1 MRFGINVRNRLTG
14 ADLYVRIFQL
24 TGLAP
29 VLYVLVACVHPA
41 VFTSGNVF
49 SVLFGLGTSAL
60 PRWEALA
67 LSRLYRMSHSEVL
80 VCAAV
85 LVFALIFGLAAGRLL
100 KGGRGKARAV
110 RVVLAVLIAL
120 DLAVRVLPLPFR
132 FSFGIP
138 AAVFGFVIRLGCL
151 SLVLGDLTADR
162 RNAGE

>member
-14 ADLYVRIFQL
+14 ADLYVRILQL

-41 VFTSGNVF
+41 VFTSRNVF

-110 RVVLAVLIAL
+110 RAVLAVLIAL

-151 SLVLGDLTADR
+151 ALVLGDLTADR
-162 RNAGE
+162 GNAGE

>member
-1 MRFGINVRNRLTG
+1 MRFGINIRNRLTG

-85 LVFALIFGLAAGRLL
+85 LVFALAFGLAADTIQD
-100 KGGRGKARAV
+100 AA
-110 RVVLAVLIAL
+110 
-120 DLAVRVLPLPFR
+120 FR
-132 FSFGIP
+132 FG
-138 AAVFGFVIRLGCL
+138 
-151 SLVLGDLTADR
+151 R
-162 RNAGE
+162 RPCIHEFLHHAYPCDEDHQVHEHE

>member
-41 VFTSGNVF
+41 VFTSENVF
-49 SVLFGLGTSAL
+49 SVLFRLGMSAL
-60 PRWEALA
+60 PRWEALG

-100 KGGRGKARAV
+100 RGGRGKARAV

-120 DLAVRVLPLPFR
+120 DLVVRVLPLPFR

-151 SLVLGDLTADR
+151 ALVLGDLTADR
-162 RNAGE
+162 RNTGE

>member
-1 MRFGINVRNRLTG
+1 MRFGINIRNRLTG
-14 ADLYVRIFQL
+14 TDLYVRIFQL

-41 VFTSGNVF
+41 VFTSENVF
-49 SVLFGLGTSAL
+49 SVLFRLGMSAL
-60 PRWEALA
+60 PRWEALG

-110 RVVLAVLIAL
+110 RVVVAVLIVL

-132 FSFGIP
+132 FSFGIA

-151 SLVLGDLTADR
+151 ALVLGDLMADR
-162 RNAGE
+162 RNTGE

>member
-1 MRFGINVRNRLTG
+1 MRFGINIRNRLTG
-14 ADLYVRIFQL
+14 TDLYVRIFQL
-24 TGLAP
+24 TGQAP

-41 VFTSGNVF
+41 VFTSENVF
-49 SVLFGLGTSAL
+49 SVLLRLGMSAL
-60 PRWEALA
+60 PRWEALG

-110 RVVLAVLIAL
+110 RVVVAVLIVL

-151 SLVLGDLTADR
+151 ALVLGDLMADR
-162 RNAGE
+162 RNTGE

>member
-1 MRFGINVRNRLTG
+1 MRFGINIRNRLTG
-14 ADLYVRIFQL
+14 TDLYVRIFQL

-41 VFTSGNVF
+41 VFTSENVF
-49 SVLFGLGTSAL
+49 SVLFRLGMSAL
-60 PRWEALA
+60 PRWEALG

-110 RVVLAVLIAL
+110 RVVVAVLIVL

-151 SLVLGDLTADR
+151 ALVLGDLMADR
-162 RNAGE
+162 RNMGE